1 MKPDLNSSAADE
13 PSVDV
18 QERNGVAVV
27 TASGALDFGSAEPLR
42 AALDTVV
49 ARDNPRVVLDVSRVT
64 FVDSTGLSLFII
76 GDRSARDRG
85 GWLRLAGP
93 AEQLRRLL
101 HTTNLESR
109 LDVYDTVAAAV
120 DASGQ

>member
-1 MKPDLNSSAADE
+1 MNPDVSSSAADE
-13 PSVDV
+13 PAVDV
-18 QERNGVAVV
+18 QERDGTTVV

-42 AALDTVV
+42 AVLDEAV
-49 ARDNPRVVLDVSRVT
+49 AQDKPRVVLDVSRVT
-64 FVDSTGLSLFII
+64 FVDSTGLSLFVI

-101 HTTNLESR
+101 HTTNLDSR
-109 LDVYDTVAAAV
+109 LHVYDTVAAAV
-120 DASGQ
+120 EASGQ